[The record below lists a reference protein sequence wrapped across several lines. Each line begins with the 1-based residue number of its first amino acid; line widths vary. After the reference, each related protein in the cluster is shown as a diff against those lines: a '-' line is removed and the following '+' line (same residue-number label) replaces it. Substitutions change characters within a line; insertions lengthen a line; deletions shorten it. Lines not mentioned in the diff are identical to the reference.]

1 MEYPLTLLPD
11 LKWFD
16 MPRFW
21 ASAARVLRPGGTVAM
36 WCSKANTVHPSTPNA
51 AAIDEA
57 TSKIEEESLA
67 PFFGAGNRLTRNLYK
82 TIGLPWTV
90 SPAVPEFDE
99 TTFFRKE
106 WGAKGNE
113 ESFFE
118 NGKMIFDMDTLE
130 KILGTGSPVTR
141 WRDAYPELVGTEDDV
156 VRRMRREIE
165 RLLHEA
171 GVEKGKEV
179 IRGGEAGV
187 LLMVKKRA

>member
-1 MEYPLTLLPD
+1 MME
-11 LKWFD
+11 WFD

-51 AAIDEA
+51 AAINAA
-57 TSKIEEESLA
+57 TGKIEEESLA
-67 PFFGAGNRLTRNLYK
+67 PFFEAGNWLTRNLYS

-90 SPAVPEFDE
+90 TPPAAGFDE
-99 TTFFRKE
+99 TSFYRRE
-106 WGAKGNE
+106 WGVDGNE
-113 ESFFE
+113 DSFFE
-118 NGKMIFDMDTLE
+118 NKKMVLDMDTME
-130 KILGTGSPVTR
+130 KMLGTASPVTR
-141 WRDAYPELVGTEDDV
+141 WREANPELAGTEDEV
-156 VRRMRREIE
+156 IRRMRREVE

-179 IRGGEAGV
+179 VRGGEAGV

>member
-1 MEYPLTLLPD
+1 
-11 LKWFD
+11 

-21 ASAARVLRPGGTVAM
+21 PSAARILRPGGTVAM
-36 WCSKANTVHPSTPNA
+36 WCSKANTIHPSTPNA
-51 AAIDEA
+51 AAINEA
-57 TSKIEEESLA
+57 TSKIEEEELA
-67 PFFGAGNRLTRNLYK
+67 PFFGEGNRLTRNLYS

-90 SPAVPEFDE
+90 SPAVLDFDE
-99 TTFFRKE
+99 TTFYRKE
-106 WGAKGNE
+106 WGVDGNE

-118 NGKMIFDMDTLE
+118 NSKMLFDMETLE
-130 KILGTGSPVTR
+130 KLLGTASPVTR
-141 WRDAYPELVGTEDDV
+141 WREAHPELVGTEEDV
-156 VRRMRREIE
+156 IRRMRRTVE

>member
-1 MEYPLTLLPD
+1 
-11 LKWFD
+11 
-16 MPRFW
+16 
-21 ASAARVLRPGGTVAM
+21 M
-36 WCSKANTVHPSTPNA
+36 WCSKANAVHPSTPNA

-67 PFFGAGNRLTRNLYK
+67 PFFGAGNRLTRNLYR

-90 SPAVPEFDE
+90 SPTVPEFDE

-106 WGAKGNE
+106 WGVKGNE

-118 NGKMIFDMDTLE
+118 NGKMVFDMDTLE

-141 WRDAYPELVGTEDDV
+141 WREAYPELAGTEDDV